1 MKQFK
6 LNILPLL
13 QDAGRSPAVEPVRVG
28 GSAGDM
34 QAAPFR
40 LPGTRACLC
49 PPPESL
55 HLAHE

>member
-34 QAAPFR
+34 PR
-40 LPGTRACLC
+40 LLFDCLKRG
-49 PPPESL
+49 PASVPAEPL
-55 HLAHE
+55 HLAH